1 MRNSPAIDRI
11 VPRERDA
18 GDRTPGS
25 PRILA
30 VAARCDALPAGSFR
44 SRLTFMLLCA
54 VLLATV
60 SAAPAAAQQPAG
72 TVDRSAASAPGAP
85 VAGFADR
92 INLATLG
99 HLAVHSNGRL
109 KSLDSFTTA
118 VMQVITGPHRID
130 GQVRTYTYLD
140 MMFRPENYFE
150 RDVIYVPKKV
160 VRERL
165 VQAMRRDPAL
175 TADLSA
181 RLDRFMKTG
190 LIAESIL
197 RRRDVSAEMAALRG
211 DLIKTA
217 RFIEDVDF
225 ARQMMHPANLE
236 GGLRLMPQPGA
247 GPLDP
252 WLTPTEFISADWTGI
267 PGFDSNMQQDVRSA
281 WESLRDGWRRQDVDT
296 VNRAIEQLA
305 AAARHINPDL
315 YPRGART
322 GWPWSFVAD
331 DSPEGGDASTAAW
344 VACILVIAGFLGV
357 GVFGFSTA
365 RPRLGLLGVTIASAL
380 CLMQA
385 GALIIGRFD
394 ALELESMYFNNH
406 HWFTLNWVVYL
417 LAMVP
422 LLMGVVYRWRGAHVA
437 GMVIFLLAFA
447 FQTAALLLRWY
458 VADRWPNSN
467 MFEAVTTAAWFGGC
481 GAIIM
486 EMIVWRTGM
495 RNLFALG
502 SAAGSMTALMAA
514 HFLPQA
520 LNANISNRMPV
531 LDDVW
536 LYIHTNVII
545 FSYALIFM
553 AAIVAGLYMIYR
565 LIAHLNG
572 FGGTH
577 HYARVGGAGSLI
589 AMGGGAVVSH
599 QAEGITASRHQ
610 GIEASGADNPSVLS
624 TQHAALGGP
633 AGHQQSA
640 VSRNTEPTPPPTARL
655 TVGQVFDG
663 ATMILMELSFIL
675 LWAGIVMGAMWADHS
690 WGRPWGWD
698 PKEVFALNTFI
709 VFAVLVHVR
718 LKVKDKGLWT
728 ALLVLAGCVVMLFNW
743 IFINFKI
750 SGLHS
755 YA

>member
-1 MRNSPAIDRI
+1 MTSITIDRT
-11 VPRERDA
+11 
-18 GDRTPGS
+18 G
-25 PRILA
+25 
-30 VAARCDALPAGSFR
+30 
-44 SRLTFMLLCA
+44 RLRRLA
-54 VLLATV
+54 VLLLIPVVLVV
-60 SAAPAAAQQPAG
+60 SPDLLAQQPTG
-72 TVDRSAASAPGAP
+72 TVERAPSGAA
-85 VAGFADR
+85 AGGSFESR
-92 INLATLG
+92 VNLTALG

-118 VMQVITGPHRID
+118 VMQVITGPHRIG
-130 GQVRTYTYLD
+130 GQHRTFTYLD

-150 RDVIYVPKKV
+150 RDVIYVPKKI

-175 TADLSA
+175 TADLSS

-197 RRRDVSAEMAALRG
+197 RRRDVNAEMSALRG

-217 RFIEDVDF
+217 RFVEDVDF

-236 GGLRLMPQPGA
+236 GGLRLIPQPG
-247 GPLDP
+247 GGELDP
-252 WLTPTEFISADWTGI
+252 WLTPAEFIGADWTGT
-267 PGFDSNMQQDVRSA
+267 PGFDAAMQADVRGA
-281 WESLRDGWRRQDVDT
+281 WETLRDGWRRQDADA
-296 VNRAIEQLA
+296 VNRAIDRLA
-305 AAARHINPDL
+305 AAARHINPAL
-315 YPRGART
+315 YPSGART
-322 GWPWSFVAD
+322 GWPWSF
-331 DSPEGGDASTAAW
+331 SGDGAAAAW
-344 VACILVIAGFLGV
+344 VAAILTIAAFLGM
-357 GVFGFSTA
+357 GAFGFATA
-365 RPRLGLLGVTIASAL
+365 RPRLGLLGAMIAGAL

-385 GALIIGRFD
+385 GALVIGRFD
-394 ALELESMYFNNH
+394 ALALESMYFNNH

-422 LLMGVVYRWRGAHVA
+422 LLMGVVYRWRGAHAA
-437 GMVIFLLAFA
+437 GMAMFLLAFA

-565 LIAHLNG
+565 FIARLNG

-577 HYARVGGAGSLI
+577 HYARVGGAGTLI
-589 AMGGGAVVSH
+589 
-599 QAEGITASRHQ
+599 
-610 GIEASGADNPSVLS
+610 
-624 TQHAALGGP
+624 ALGGGEAVGSQP
-633 AGHQQSA
+633 SPVNTDTQQ
-640 VSRNTEPTPPPTARL
+640 PTAESPPALGTRHSARSSPSRL

-718 LKVKDKGLWT
+718 LKVKDKGFWT
-728 ALLVLAGCVVMLFNW
+728 ALLVLFGCVVMLFNW

-750 SGLHS
+750 AGLHS